1 MDKMDNKEQKKELIE
16 KEFQELL
23 DKAKK
28 LYPNIDE
35 VVSTLNNMTAQT
47 TNLQDYLNLTLQTP
61 TEISNNQ
68 ISFA

>member
-1 MDKMDNKEQKKELIE
+1 MESNKQNKENIE
-16 KEFQELL
+16 KQFQELHA
-23 DKAKK
+23 KAKE

-35 VVSTLNNMTAQT
+35 VVATLNNITAQT

-61 TEISNNQ
+61 AETSNNQ

>member
-1 MDKMDNKEQKKELIE
+1 MDSKEQKKELIE
-16 KEFQELL
+16 KDFQELL
-23 DKAKK
+23 DKAKQ

-61 TEISNNQ
+61 MEISNNQ

>member
-1 MDKMDNKEQKKELIE
+1 MDSKEQKKELIE
-16 KEFQELL
+16 KDFQELL
-23 DKAKK
+23 DKAKQ
-28 LYPNIDE
+28 LYPNIEE

-61 TEISNNQ
+61 MEISNNQ

>member
-1 MDKMDNKEQKKELIE
+1 MESNEQKKELIE
-16 KEFQELL
+16 KQFQELL
-23 DKAKK
+23 EKAKE

-35 VVSTLNNMTAQT
+35 AVATLNNMTSQT

-61 TEISNNQ
+61 AETSNNR

>member
-1 MDKMDNKEQKKELIE
+1 MDSKEQKKELIE
-16 KEFQELL
+16 KEFQGLY
-23 DKAKK
+23 DKAKE

-47 TNLQDYLNLTLQTP
+47 TNLQDYLNLTMQTP

-68 ISFA
+68 TSFA